1 MIDKLINKLYHIIDQ
16 KENNK
21 WYKYPF
27 GKNPI
32 GTSADYDSLSKD
44 AFKKNY
50 PMIDNFEMK
59 YGYSIDPIWL
69 NKLALKTQIVIKK
82 SELCFQHG
90 RVLYTVLS
98 NYINYH
104 KKQSSVLSQLNILE
118 TGTARGFSS
127 LCMAKA
133 MHDMRI
139 NGKIFTFDVLPHF
152 SRMYWNCIEDAIGPK
167 SRAELLT
174 DWEDLIEKYIIFI
187 QGDVRINLPKIQIPR
202 INFAF
207 LDGGHEYDDI
217 IFEFSQ
223 INPYQLPGDIIV
235 FDDYNKVQFPGLV
248 SAVNEVCET
257 YNYHIEV
264 IAATK
269 NREYVIA
276 TKS

>member
-27 GKNPI
+27 GNNPI
-32 GTSADYDSLSKD
+32 GTSAEYDSLSKD

-50 PMIDNFEMK
+50 PVIDNFEMK

-127 LCMAKA
+127 LCMSKA

-139 NGKIFTFDVLPHF
+139 NGKIFTYDVLPHF
-152 SRMYWNCIEDAIGPK
+152 SRMYWNCIEDEIGPK

-174 DWEDLIEKYIIFI
+174 DWEDLVEKYIIYI

-217 IFEFSQ
+217 IFEFSH

-248 SAVNEVCET
+248 SAVNEVCGT

-264 IAATK
+264 IAATEK
-269 NREYVIA
+269 RKYVIA

>member
-50 PMIDNFEMK
+50 PMIDNFEREC
-59 YGYSIDPIWL
+59 GYAIDQKWL
-69 NKLALKTQIVIKK
+69 NALAFKTQIVIKD

-90 RVLYTVLS
+90 RVLYSALS
-98 NYINYH
+98 NYINN
-104 KKQSSVLSQLNILE
+104 QLDSMSEFRQLNILE

-133 MHDMRI
+133 IDDMDI
-139 NGKIFTFDVLPHF
+139 IGKIYTFDVLPHN
-152 SRMYWNCIEDAIGPK
+152 SEMYWNCIEDELGPK
-167 SRAELLT
+167 SRANLLT
-174 DWEDLIEKYIIFI
+174 PWKDLMEKYIVFV
-187 QGDVRINLPKIQIPR
+187 QGDVKITLPKVQLFR

-207 LDGGHEYDDI
+207 LDGGHEYDNI
-217 IFEFSQ
+217 IFEFLLIEPLQ
-223 INPYQLPGDIIV
+223 QKDDVII
-235 FDDYNKVQFPGLV
+235 FDDYNEKQFPGLV
-248 SAVNEVCET
+248 SAVDEMCNKF
-257 YNYHIEV
+257 NYHMKIISATENRQYV
-264 IAATK
+264 VATK
-269 NREYVIA
+269 Q
-276 TKS
+276 